1 MYFRDIYNLLSMY
14 LITNYYLHSFSEKQ
28 LRDVPCCYLRVK
40 AEVAPPRPGHQS
52 RQQSAGARVSSEHV
66 GMSWI

>member
-28 LRDVPCCYLRVK
+28 LSDVPCCYLRVK
-40 AEVAPPRPGHQS
+40 AELAPPRPGHQS